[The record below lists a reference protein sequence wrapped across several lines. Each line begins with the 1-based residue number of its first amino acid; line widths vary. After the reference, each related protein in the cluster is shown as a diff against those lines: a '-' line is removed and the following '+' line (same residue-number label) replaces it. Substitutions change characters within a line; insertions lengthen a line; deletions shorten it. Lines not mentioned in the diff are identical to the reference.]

1 MVDALETTNRVCYN
15 GSTTLYRKNIE
26 EHMSQTRQTVDGRQ
40 PVVLVVDDNPAIRDM
55 VSWAL
60 ELDGYESAEA
70 AEGQEALDWMFNA
83 AREGRYPSVILLDLA
98 MPGMDGNG
106 FLERLHHQWATVY
119 PLPSIVI
126 ITAKVGVP
134 DASTLGV
141 SQVVVKPFHV
151 RDLLDIIRDLAVL

>member
-1 MVDALETTNRVCYN
+1 
-15 GSTTLYRKNIE
+15 
-26 EHMSQTRQTVDGRQ
+26 MSQTRQTVDGRQ

-60 ELDGYESAEA
+60 ELDGYEPAEA
-70 AEGQEALDWMFNA
+70 AEGQEALDWMYNA

-98 MPGMDGNG
+98 MPGMDGHV
-106 FLERLHHQWATVY
+106 FLDRLYQQWAPVY

-126 ITAKVGVP
+126 ITAKAGIS
-134 DASTLGV
+134 DAKTMGV

-151 RDLLDIIRDLAVL
+151 RDLLDIVRDVAFL